1 MKKYRRAVY
10 KRIPTKNEYQK
21 KVEQRKRETTKNQM
35 VTSSLLE
42 AEKRLLGLI
51 SQSKKLYKM
60 SSAQIKAE
68 EFATNVYRRLA
79 KSMYDSYENG
89 MSPDPAMVLNDF
101 SDDDL
106 SEASEVFYNLEVYSG
121 DEETVKELLY
131 TIKLEKLNMR
141 INAEADPTN
150 LMDLFKQRE
159 ELLNEKN
166 TWEE

>member
-1 MKKYRRAVY
+1 
-10 KRIPTKNEYQK
+10 
-21 KVEQRKRETTKNQM
+21 M

-89 MSPDPAMVLNDF
+89 MSPDPAMMLNDF
-101 SDDDL
+101 SGDDL
-106 SEASEVFYNLEVYSG
+106 SEASEVFYNLEV
-121 DEETVKELLY
+121 LY

>member
-1 MKKYRRAVY
+1 MKKYQRAVIKEY
-10 KRIPTKNEYQK
+10 RTKNEYQK

-60 SSAQIKAE
+60 SSAQLNAE

-89 MSPDPAMVLNDF
+89 MSPDPAMMLNDF
-101 SDDDL
+101 R
-106 SEASEVFYNLEVYSG
+106 A
-121 DEETVKELLY
+121 
-131 TIKLEKLNMR
+131 TI
-141 INAEADPTN
+141 
-150 LMDLFKQRE
+150 
-159 ELLNEKN
+159 
-166 TWEE
+166 

>member
-1 MKKYRRAVY
+1 
-10 KRIPTKNEYQK
+10 
-21 KVEQRKRETTKNQM
+21 
-35 VTSSLLE
+35 
-42 AEKRLLGLI
+42 
-51 SQSKKLYKM
+51 
-60 SSAQIKAE
+60 
-68 EFATNVYRRLA
+68 
-79 KSMYDSYENG
+79 MYDSYENG
-89 MSPDPAMVLNDF
+89 MSPDPAMMLNDF